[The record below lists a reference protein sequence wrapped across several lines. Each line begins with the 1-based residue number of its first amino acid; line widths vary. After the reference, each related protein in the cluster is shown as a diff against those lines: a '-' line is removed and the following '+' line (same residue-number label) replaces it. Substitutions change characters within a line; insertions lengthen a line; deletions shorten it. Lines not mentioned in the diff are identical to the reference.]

1 MDAILKKLNEIV
13 TLAFQKSQD
22 LDNRVKENQE
32 LNRKL
37 QDRIKEIEDYK
48 KDTDSLLRE
57 REEAVTIRED
67 KIGKAEQILERET
80 QLKTDIDRAQ
90 FAAGKEDDRLKAW
103 KEELIAL
110 EDSLNNRIK
119 AVQDREAKVT
129 EDEKGYRAKVDREIV
144 DRITGGGKK

>member
-103 KEELIAL
+103 KE
-110 EDSLNNRIK
+110 
-119 AVQDREAKVT
+119 
-129 EDEKGYRAKVDREIV
+129 
-144 DRITGGGKK
+144 